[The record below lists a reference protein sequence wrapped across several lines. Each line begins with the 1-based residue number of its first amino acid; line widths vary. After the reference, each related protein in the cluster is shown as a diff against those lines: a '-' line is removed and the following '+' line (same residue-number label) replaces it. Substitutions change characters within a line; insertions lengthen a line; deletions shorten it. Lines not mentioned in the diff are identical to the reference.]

1 MEDEEKAVVGAL
13 EHLVHLRTGKDAG
26 KLIDDL

>member
-1 MEDEEKAVVGAL
+1 MEDEEKSVAGAL
-13 EHLVHLRTGKDAG
+13 DHLVHLRTTKDVG